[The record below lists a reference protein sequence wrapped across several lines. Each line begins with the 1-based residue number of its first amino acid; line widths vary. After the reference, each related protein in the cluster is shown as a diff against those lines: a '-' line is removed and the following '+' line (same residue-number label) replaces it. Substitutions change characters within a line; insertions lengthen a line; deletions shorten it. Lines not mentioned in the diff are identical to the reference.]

1 MVVGDDGSGLAVE
14 DAMGG
19 LGGGGE
25 GGVGVEAAAV
35 VVITLLAV
43 LGNSMVVATLVRR
56 SLLHHPSNRL
66 VLSLTGSNLVLTVVV
81 LPGMVTSLLM
91 TPASPSKQPP
101 VLQHL
106 SNNSAIPPSQD
117 AIESI
122 PLLKRSG
129 VDTAGLLQPSN
140 ASVFSPHTF
149 TNSTSPLETNE
160 TSSVIASNS
169 GSSNILLE
177 DYNAE
182 AMKFSLL
189 QNTPQ
194 VTTPV
199 PEFFTTELPIY
210 LEVSASVM
218 DSTVPLHRD
227 VSILSQEL
235 EDMEDPNPSSWQQ
248 EMVVP
253 QHHELDHHQKSIR
266 SKEFQATPPL
276 RDTIGERELVSE
288 ITPEMADFIQ
298 KQILSGDDIVYLKD
312 TKENTNQEAESK
324 EIRSLSEYDH
334 KTKPSTNGSPHLE
347 KEFLSF
353 ISNEDRLV
361 LPSVNSP
368 HMKSKTKRKESSNV
382 SPQEITL
389 ESVGELVVAEK
400 SLQDPSEYENL
411 SGLAIFAEERLKHSP
426 NRRRKQ
432 GTRHYQHRKQR
443 LRRNKEDHPS
453 RGIAV
458 VRENDSNQQ
467 PFQPSWKQENSDV
480 ELKSDGRSVDF
491 DARNPEE
498 KENIIGNKNRE
509 LKREHDNQQNNS
521 GVGRMRDTVQVR
533 IEQQHDSGTRE
544 HVIIVRGV
552 QDLEEHEGKQMV
564 VVVVDQEE
572 PHQPEHIQVK
582 LAHHNVHQ
590 RNHQSDSDNIDRV
603 VTAGKPK
610 KSDESKSVALDLS
623 SEKLIEESD
632 EHQQLQVNLTRLK
645 KNGRIHQEKVHDIH
659 QKGGIANNPELTLE
673 WQGHRESRSE
683 LEKRQKEVK
692 VQQVYTGVE
701 WETDR
706 WEGGRILCQ
715 GAAFFTNL
723 VTAAS
728 ALTVAV
734 IAIDRYLAIVRP
746 LVYGVMVTRG
756 RCLLML
762 IWCWSQAL
770 LTALPPLLGWARYE
784 RREPYGRCGVAWGE
798 SPSYTAVWTISVFL
812 IPFTIMTVCYY
823 HILQVARNKCRR
835 IRVGKVSE
843 TSPPNTPD
851 PSPACLD
858 GFPFP
863 LSVAHLTSP
872 PLGAAKLTSPLPAT
886 PTLRKLSSFGNL
898 TNSSLGSQAHCPAG
912 SNASHWNG
920 AGHSLVNKENSSSVV
935 GSRLDGMPCRSYSVS
950 GVLRAVDSATNIND
964 PSHKPKRKLG
974 DFGRSRSLC
983 QVPQQPPRPCL
994 RRVQSTFSVRHT
1006 LKKLSLGSRRPSWSW
1021 EGSPSK
1027 GFWTVF
1033 VVMGAHLVT
1042 WGPYTCMAIAE
1053 AILGRDHLQSL
1064 PPWVMVTCTLLLF
1077 TASVFYPIVYG
1088 LYNRNIR
1095 KEVLTC
1101 LCPTW
1106 ARKRGSQARRP
1117 STLPSYSGSV
1127 LDFTSLRQRSASD
1140 KPEVCP
1146 NPVNGI
1152 TGTIATISS
1161 RVGSLACPT
1170 PLLIMGEDDPFPI
1183 RGYNLNL
1190 RKPSQD
1196 SGTVMIGGEDQDS
1209 DVDTLAPTPRQYTTR
1224 RVSAPSVLSTV
1235 KEDPY
1240 STTICIED
1248 NTKVGRHHSMS
1259 GRNPPL
1265 HRRMTIIPLS
1275 ESINTNSAVQ
1285 SSMRR
1290 SRSLEKIHSTEKEI
1304 TLDSIAYRSLRKKRI
1319 SPGVRETQFN
1329 TPVINERVQRRRG
1342 SIAVMKVSAIPEDCG
1357 VTEYPEVTDSGRGS
1371 VDSGRITRP
1380 RMVSGRGSAD
1390 ITDLTKTFSLRCRAS
1405 AEGQELSKV
1414 HAFNRRGS
1422 VDSTELAMA
1431 RSRKRENRDSVDLS
1445 KTPATRQISIDEGIG
1460 SECLPEESSWE

>member
-1 MVVGDDGSGLAVE
+1 MGVGDDGSGLAVDDE
-14 DAMGG
+14 MGVG
-19 LGGGGE
+19 VGAGGGGGGGE
-25 GGVGVEAAAV
+25 GGIGVEAAAV

-43 LGNSMVVATLVRR
+43 LGNAMVVATLVRR

-101 VLQHL
+101 TLQHHF
-106 SNNSAIPPSQD
+106 NNSGISPSHD
-117 AIESI
+117 TIESI
-122 PLLKRSG
+122 PVLKRSD
-129 VDTAGLLQPSN
+129 VDAAALSQQQPN
-140 ASVFSPHTF
+140 ASVISSHSLA
-149 TNSTSPLETNE
+149 NSSSAQESNE
-160 TSSVIASNS
+160 ESSLIPSNGVS
-169 GSSNILLE
+169 ATVLLE
-177 DYNAE
+177 DYSDE
-182 AMKFSLL
+182 PMTFPHL
-189 QNTPQ
+189 QGTQ
-194 VTTPV
+194 EVTTPI

-218 DSTVPLHRD
+218 DSAVPLHRD
-227 VSILSQEL
+227 VSVLSQEL
-235 EDMEDPNPSSWQQ
+235 QNSHPSSWQK
-248 EMVVP
+248 EIVVP
-253 QHHELDHHQKSIR
+253 QNLHQQELDHHQKSIR
-266 SKEFQATPPL
+266 SKEFQATTLL
-276 RDTIGERELVSE
+276 RDKFGESAEDGE
-288 ITPEMADFIQ
+288 ITPETAGYVQRQMI
-298 KQILSGDDIVYLKD
+298 SRDDVAHLID
-312 TKENTNQEAESK
+312 AKENRNQETQGK
-324 EIRSLSEYDH
+324 EIRSLSEYDRRV
-334 KTKPSTNGSPHLE
+334 KSSTNENTRLDKGVLAFVRSEGKIVVPQSISPH
-347 KEFLSF
+347 
-353 ISNEDRLV
+353 V
-361 LPSVNSP
+361 
-368 HMKSKTKRKESSNV
+368 KSKTKLRDRSKV
-382 SPQEITL
+382 SPQEVF
-389 ESVGELVVAEK
+389 EEGGGELQAADK
-400 SLQDPSEYENL
+400 FPQDYTEYEND
-411 SGLAIFAEERLKHSP
+411 SGLAVHMEERARHPP

-443 LRRNKEDHPS
+443 LRRNRDDAQGS
-453 RGIAV
+453 GV
-458 VRENDSNQQ
+458 VFVKKNDSD
-467 PFQPSWKQENSDV
+467 KRKEGDT
-480 ELKSDGRSVDF
+480 ELLRSERESLVVGV
-491 DARNPEE
+491 RNPEWE
-498 KENIIGNKNRE
+498 EDNNRNENVEG
-509 LKREHDNQQNNS
+509 LKGEQGDHHPQQNSS
-521 GVGRMRDTVQVR
+521 GVGHLREKVRVR
-533 IEQQHDSGTRE
+533 IEQQQEGGKRE

-552 QDLEEHEGKQMV
+552 QELEEEEQAGKQQMV
-564 VVVVDQEE
+564 VVVVNQEE
-572 PHQPEHIQVK
+572 PHQQQHIQVK
-582 LAHHNVHQ
+582 VTHHNARQ
-590 RNHQSDSDNIDRV
+590 RNQQSDSDSQLEELS
-603 VTAGKPK
+603 GPK
-610 KSDESKSVALDLS
+610 ASALNLS
-623 SEKLIEESD
+623 SEKKSSEDRLQANFTRPKKNDQLQQERVLAG
-632 EHQQLQVNLTRLK
+632 HQQGEPLNVQELNAEVQDE
-645 KNGRIHQEKVHDIH
+645 GRKDVE
-659 QKGGIANNPELTLE
+659 E
-673 WQGHRESRSE
+673 
-683 LEKRQKEVK
+683 
-692 VQQVYTGVE
+692 VQQVYGGVE

-812 IPFTIMTVCYY
+812 IPFSIMTVCYY

-835 IRVGKVSE
+835 IRVGKMAE

-851 PSPACLD
+851 PTAACLD

-872 PLGAAKLTSPLPAT
+872 PLGAKMPSPRPSS

-898 TNSSLGSQAHCPAG
+898 TNSSLGSQAHCPPG
-912 SNASHWNG
+912 SHASHWNG
-920 AGHSLVNKENSSSVV
+920 AGHHLVKNSGASSGVLD
-935 GSRLDGMPCRSYSVS
+935 SRLDGIPCRSYSVS
-950 GVLRAVDSATNIND
+950 GMLRAVDSATNTND
-964 PSHKPKRKLG
+964 PTHKPKRKLG

-1006 LKKLSLGSRRPSWSW
+1006 LKKLSLGTRRPSWSW

-1053 AILGRDHLQSL
+1053 AILGRGRLQSL

-1140 KPEVCP
+1140 KPELCP
-1146 NPVNGI
+1146 NPANGI

-1161 RVGSLACPT
+1161 RVGSLACPM
-1170 PLLIMGEDDPFPI
+1170 PLMIMGEDDTFPV

-1196 SGTVMIGGEDQDS
+1196 SGTVMVGGEDQDS
-1209 DVDTLAPTPRQYTTR
+1209 DVDTPAPTPRQYTTR

-1235 KEDPY
+1235 KEDPH
-1240 STTICIED
+1240 STTVCIED
-1248 NTKVGRHHSMS
+1248 NPKVGRHYSIS
-1259 GRNPPL
+1259 GRNLPS
-1265 HRRMTIIPLS
+1265 HRKMTVIPLP
-1275 ESINTNSAVQ
+1275 ESFNANSVVG
-1285 SSMRR
+1285 SSLRR
-1290 SRSLEKIHSTEKEI
+1290 SRSLDKIHSPEKDI
-1304 TLDSIAYRSLRKKRI
+1304 VLDSIAYRSLRRKRV
-1319 SPGVRETQFN
+1319 PPVVRETQFN
-1329 TPVINERVQRRRG
+1329 TPVTSERVQRRRG

-1380 RMVSGRGSAD
+1380 RIVNGRGSVD
-1390 ITDLTKTFSLRCRAS
+1390 STDLTKTFSLRCRS
-1405 AEGQELSKV
+1405 STEGPELSKA

-1431 RSRKRENRDSVDLS
+1431 RSKKRENRDSVDLG
-1445 KTPATRQISIDEGIG
+1445 KNPASRQISIDEGIG
-1460 SECLPEESSWE
+1460 SECLPEESNWE

>member
-1 MVVGDDGSGLAVE
+1 MGVGDDGSGLAVDDE
-14 DAMGG
+14 MGVG
-19 LGGGGE
+19 VAAGGGGE
-25 GGVGVEAAAV
+25 GGIGVEAAAV

-43 LGNSMVVATLVRR
+43 LGNAMVVATLVRR

-101 VLQHL
+101 TLQHHF
-106 SNNSAIPPSQD
+106 NNSGISPSHD
-117 AIESI
+117 TIESI
-122 PLLKRSG
+122 PLLKRSDA
-129 VDTAGLLQPSN
+129 DTAALSQQPNESVISLRNFTNNSSSLQESGEESSPFPSN
-140 ASVFSPHTF
+140 SV
-149 TNSTSPLETNE
+149 
-160 TSSVIASNS
+160 
-169 GSSNILLE
+169 LLE
-177 DYNAE
+177 DYSDDP
-182 AMKFSLL
+182 MTFSHS
-189 QNTPQ
+189 QGTQ
-194 VTTPV
+194 EVTTPI

-210 LEVSASVM
+210 LEVSSSVM
-218 DSTVPLHRD
+218 DSAVPLHRD

-235 EDMEDPNPSSWQQ
+235 QNSQPSSWQGEIVRPQNLHQQ
-248 EMVVP
+248 EV
-253 QHHELDHHQKSIR
+253 DHHQKSIR
-266 SKEFQATPPL
+266 SREFQATPLL
-276 RDTIGERELVSE
+276 RDKFGESAEDGG
-288 ITPEMADFIQ
+288 ITPETAGYVQRQMI
-298 KQILSGDDIVYLKD
+298 SRDDVVHLID
-312 TKENTNQEAESK
+312 AKENRHQETQGK
-324 EIRSLSEYDH
+324 EIRSLSENDR
-334 KTKPSTNGSPHLE
+334 KIKSSTSENIRLDKDVLAFIRNEE
-347 KEFLSF
+347 KIVVPQS
-353 ISNEDRLV
+353 
-361 LPSVNSP
+361 NSP
-368 HMKSKTKRKESSNV
+368 HMKIKTKLKGRSKV
-382 SPQEITL
+382 SPQDVFQEGG
-389 ESVGELVVAEK
+389 GELQLAEK
-400 SLQDPSEYENL
+400 LPQEYTEYEND
-411 SGLAIFAEERLKHSP
+411 SGLAVHGEEQARHPP

-443 LRRNKEDHPS
+443 LRRNRDDS
-453 RGIAV
+453 QSSGTVLV
-458 VRENDSNQQ
+458 VKKNDSD
-467 PFQPSWKQENSDV
+467 KQKAGDTELIRSERESLVV
-480 ELKSDGRSVDF
+480 EV
-491 DARNPEE
+491 RNPEWE
-498 KENIIGNKNRE
+498 ENNNRNKNVE
-509 LKREHDNQQNNS
+509 GLKGEQGNPQLNSS
-521 GVGRMRDTVQVR
+521 GVGHLREKVHVR
-533 IEQQHDSGTRE
+533 IEQQQGGGKRE

-552 QDLEEHEGKQMV
+552 QELKEEQAGKQMV

-572 PHQPEHIQVK
+572 LHQQQRIQVK
-582 LAHHNVHQ
+582 VTHHNAHQ
-590 RNHQSDSDNIDRV
+590 RNQQSGSENQLEEPSEPKASALNLSTEKISDGDNLQANFTRPKKNDHLLQRERVFDGHQQGEPLNNQELNLELQDE
-603 VTAGKPK
+603 AGK
-610 KSDESKSVALDLS
+610 EV
-623 SEKLIEESD
+623 EE
-632 EHQQLQVNLTRLK
+632 
-645 KNGRIHQEKVHDIH
+645 I
-659 QKGGIANNPELTLE
+659 
-673 WQGHRESRSE
+673 
-683 LEKRQKEVK
+683 
-692 VQQVYTGVE
+692 QQVYGGVE

-812 IPFTIMTVCYY
+812 IPFSIMTVCYY

-835 IRVGKVSE
+835 IRVGKMSE
-843 TSPPNTPD
+843 TSPPHTPD
-851 PSPACLD
+851 PTAACLD

-872 PLGAAKLTSPLPAT
+872 PLGGKLASPRPPS

-912 SNASHWNG
+912 SHASHWNG
-920 AGHSLVNKENSSSVV
+920 AGHPLVKNSGTSSGVLD
-935 GSRLDGMPCRSYSVS
+935 SRLGGIPCRSYSVS
-950 GVLRAVDSATNIND
+950 GMLRAVDSATNTND

-1006 LKKLSLGSRRPSWSW
+1006 LKKLSLGTRRPSWSW

-1053 AILGRDHLQSL
+1053 AILGRGRLQSL

-1140 KPEVCP
+1140 KPELCP
-1146 NPVNGI
+1146 NPANGI

-1161 RVGSLACPT
+1161 RVGSLACPM
-1170 PLLIMGEDDPFPI
+1170 PLMIMGEDDTFPV

-1196 SGTVMIGGEDQDS
+1196 SGTVMVGGEDQDS
-1209 DVDTLAPTPRQYTTR
+1209 DVDTPAPTPRQYTTR

-1235 KEDPY
+1235 KEDPH
-1240 STTICIED
+1240 STTVCIED
-1248 NTKVGRHHSMS
+1248 NPKVGRHYSIS
-1259 GRNPPL
+1259 GRNLPS
-1265 HRRMTIIPLS
+1265 HRKMTVIPLP
-1275 ESINTNSAVQ
+1275 ESFNVNSVVG
-1285 SSMRR
+1285 SSLRR
-1290 SRSLEKIHSTEKEI
+1290 SRSLDKIHSPEKDI
-1304 TLDSIAYRSLRKKRI
+1304 VLDSIAYRSLRKKRI
-1319 SPGVRETQFN
+1319 PPVVRETQFN
-1329 TPVINERVQRRRG
+1329 TPVTSERVQRRRG

-1380 RMVSGRGSAD
+1380 RIVNGRGSVD
-1390 ITDLTKTFSLRCRAS
+1390 STDLTKTFSLRCRGS
-1405 AEGQELSKV
+1405 TEGPEQSKA

-1431 RSRKRENRDSVDLS
+1431 RSKKRENRDSVDLG
-1445 KTPATRQISIDEGIG
+1445 KNPASRQISIDEGIG
-1460 SECLPEESSWE
+1460 SECLPEESNWE